1 MWEDPIISNDVVRV
15 LAEAMNHSR
24 VKKLVIGDVS
34 KDTVLDYSYPTDRV
48 KIEYQF

>member
-1 MWEDPIISNDVVRV
+1 MEYRISNDVVRV

-24 VKKLVIGDVS
+24 VEKLVIGHVS

-48 KIEYQF
+48 NIIFNS